1 MKIMICP
8 SCLSVRNERDFL
20 LSDLCYK
27 CVLKSKK
34 TMKVEIDTKPKIC
47 AICNHHVPKN
57 RWVYCSQEC
66 ADVAEI
72 KRQKDYWI
80 WNV

>member
-8 SCLSVRNERDFL
+8 CCMTERNEFDFL
-20 LSDLCYK
+20 LSSLCYK
-27 CVLKSKK
+27 CVLKSKLKKNLTEK
-34 TMKVEIDTKPKIC
+34 TKAKIC
-47 AICNHHVPKN
+47 AICTSHVPKH

-72 KRQKDYWI
+72 KRQKEYWI